1 MRRENKK
8 LSVEQLTDM
17 KPEIIETR
25 TLWEGS
31 FLRSILITYR
41 NARGNII
48 PWEAFQ
54 RIGVRGIVAVVPF
67 TVTGDVLLIKQFRPP
82 LGRYVVE
89 FPAGLN
95 DRDERLEDVAR
106 RELLEETGYRADTLT
121 AVAEGPLSSGAS
133 TEILTVYFADN
144 VVYTGKQTL
153 DDVEEI
159 EVISLPLDGF
169 HKHLLSLQDDETYLD
184 LKIPGMFELA
194 LREKAG
200 DA

>member
-1 MRRENKK
+1 
-8 LSVEQLTDM
+8 M

>member
-1 MRRENKK
+1 M
-8 LSVEQLTDM
+8 T
-17 KPEIIETR
+17 PEIIETK
-25 TLWEGS
+25 TLWEGR

-41 NARGNII
+41 NATGDII

-54 RIGVRGIVAVVPF
+54 RIGVRGIVAIVPF
-67 TVTGDVLLIKQFRPP
+67 TAEGEVLLIKQFRPP
-82 LGRYVVE
+82 LGRYVIE

-95 DRDERLEDVAR
+95 DKDESLEDVAG
-106 RELLEETGYRADTLT
+106 RELLEETGYRADTLR
-121 AVAEGPLSSGAS
+121 AIAEGPLSSGAS

-159 EVISLPLDGF
+159 EVIRVPLEGF
-169 HKHLLSLQDDETYLD
+169 HKHLPSLQNDETYLD

-194 LREKAG
+194 LRDKAG
-200 DA
+200 RPE